1 MTLQIIDMPDDPAV
15 QQLVASTCVN
25 YWKRDF
31 PLDTAQWYLD
41 LYADSLSGDA
51 LPVVLVALQNGEFA
65 GTASLIADDE
75 LPDAPEP
82 GPWVAA
88 VFVADEYRKQGI
100 GTALVNELQRRASSS
115 GITKI
120 FLYTESGAT
129 WYEAMGWQRL
139 RTAELS
145 GHDVTVM
152 SLDVQA
158 TV

>member
-1 MTLQIIDMPDDPAV
+1 MALHIIDMPDDCEL
-15 QQLVASTCVN
+15 QNLVASTCVN

-31 PLDTAQWYLD
+31 PLDTAQWYLN
-41 LYADSLSGDA
+41 LYIDSLSGDE

-75 LPDAPEP
+75 LPDAIEP

-88 VFVADEYRKQGI
+88 VYVADEYRGQGI
-100 GTALVNELQRRASSS
+100 GTALVGQLQHRARAL
-115 GITKI
+115 GISEI
-120 FLYTESGAT
+120 FLYTENGMP
-129 WYEAMGWQRL
+129 WYEAMGWKQL

>member
-1 MTLQIIDMPDDPAV
+1 MTLQIIDMPDDPAL

-31 PLDTAQWYLD
+31 PLDTEKWYLH
-41 LYADSLSGDA
+41 LYSESLSHQS
-51 LPVVLVALQNGEFA
+51 LPVVLVAFWNGEFV
-65 GTASLIADDE
+65 GTGSLIADDE
-75 LPDAPEP
+75 LPNAQEP

-100 GTALVNELQRRASSS
+100 GAALVTELQQRAHSA
-115 GITKI
+115 GMTKI
-120 FLYTESGAT
+120 FLYTESGAA
-129 WYEAMGWQRL
+129 WYEAMGWKYL

-158 TV
+158 TC

>member
-1 MTLQIIDMPDDPAV
+1 MTLQVIDMPDNPAV

-31 PLDTAQWYLD
+31 PLDTENWYLD
-41 LYADSLSGDA
+41 LYSESLSHQT
-51 LPVVLVALQNGEFA
+51 LPVVLVAFWNGEFV
-65 GTASLIADDE
+65 GTGSLIADDE
-75 LPDAPEP
+75 LPNAQEP
-82 GPWVAA
+82 GPWLAA

-100 GTALVNELQRRASSS
+100 GTALVNELQRRAHSA

-139 RTAELS
+139 RTAELN

-158 TV
+158 TS

>member
-1 MTLQIIDMPDDPAV
+1 MALHIIDMPDDSEF
-15 QQLVASTCVN
+15 QELVAFICVN

-75 LPDAPEP
+75 LPDATEP

-88 VFVADEYRKQGI
+88 VYVADEYRGLGI
-100 GTALVNELQRRASSS
+100 GTTLVGQLQQRARALGLSE
-115 GITKI
+115 I
-120 FLYTESGAT
+120 FLYTENGTA
-129 WYEAMGWQRL
+129 WYEAMGWKQL

-152 SLDVQA
+152 SHKTQLTA
-158 TV
+158 